1 MWEAGAGTADEVLTR
16 LRRALPGGATRGC
29 ATPAARPECPV
40 SPDGRHCQS
49 ATGAPV
55 CQFCGAPM

>member
-1 MWEAGAGTADEVLTR
+1 MTLVGAVAAEQELAR
-16 LRRALPGGATRGC
+16 C
-29 ATPAARPECPV
+29 AVAARPECPV

-49 ATGAPV
+49 ATGAPY

>member
-1 MWEAGAGTADEVLTR
+1 MNLAGVVAADPELAGAK
-16 LRRALPGGATRGC
+16 
-29 ATPAARPECPV
+29 ARPECPV

-49 ATGAPV
+49 ATGAPY